1 VLNSELEIDQLLQH
15 IIESAAAHINA
26 ESGFVG
32 LLDEG
37 ALSLPWYWRSSGASW
52 VDLEGPGVESG
63 VTQIVRS
70 TRRPYFCADALG
82 DPNTDK
88 EFTRRFNVR
97 TMLMLPVFSQS
108 SELLGAM
115 ALHNFPVP
123 GAEGTGDEPALDPSD
138 MRFLEGLSDL
148 AAAAIQQSRLFEQ
161 VRQQAETDPLTGIF
175 NRRAFNQRFDAEIE
189 RATRFNRTF
198 ALVLLDIDHLKII
211 NDTYGHPIGDAAICT
226 VADVLQSRLRR
237 HDFAAR
243 IGGEEF
249 AVIVVEAKTDTAVSV
264 ARSLLENLRK
274 KDVPRVGHIT
284 ASVGV
289 ALFPD
294 DGRTREDLI
303 HLADQALYHAKNTG
317 RNRSVYVRNIDTGD
331 LGSPS

>member
-1 VLNSELEIDQLLQH
+1 
-15 IIESAAAHINA
+15 
-26 ESGFVG
+26 
-32 LLDEG
+32 
-37 ALSLPWYWRSSGASW
+37 
-52 VDLEGPGVESG
+52 
-63 VTQIVRS
+63 
-70 TRRPYFCADALG
+70 
-82 DPNTDK
+82 
-88 EFTRRFNVR
+88 
-97 TMLMLPVFSQS
+97 
-108 SELLGAM
+108 M
-115 ALHNFPVP
+115 ALHNFPDP
-123 GAEGTGDEPALDPSD
+123 GSEGAGDELAIDPSD
-138 MRFLEGLSDL
+138 MRFLEGLSDI
-148 AAAAIQQSRLFEQ
+148 ASAAIQQARLFEQ

-198 ALVLLDIDHLKII
+198 ALILLDIDHLKVI

-249 AVIVVEAKTDTAVSV
+249 AVILVEAKTDTAVSV
-264 ARSLLENLRK
+264 GKSLLENLRK
-274 KDVPRVGHIT
+274 RDVPRVGHIT

-331 LGSPS
+331 LGNPS